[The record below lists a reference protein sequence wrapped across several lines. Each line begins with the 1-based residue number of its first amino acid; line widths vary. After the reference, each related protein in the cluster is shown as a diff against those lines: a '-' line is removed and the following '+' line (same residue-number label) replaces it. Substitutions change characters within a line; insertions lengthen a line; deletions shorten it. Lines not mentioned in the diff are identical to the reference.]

1 MDTDSPNITA
11 AALRLADMY
20 APEELHPELKAYLF
34 ISAGSIVVL
43 HHPLVMSVPYD
54 KMHNRRLNKYY
65 AYKKEE
71 IARAQAEGNWLSY
84 VFLHERPYRFNALR
98 SVEDKFTDGKE
109 YWRVVGSVWTDS
121 ENIYQQFAAWKRLWA
136 SSLAGRDALM
146 DEEER
151 EVLAAMPEVLT
162 VYRGFK
168 IKKSERGLSWTTD
181 RDKAVWFAR
190 WLRYPHQSSFVA
202 QANVTKKD
210 VLAYFDGRNEKEVVV
225 LPTSL
230 KNLLSERV

>member
-1 MDTDSPNITA
+1 MIDDEKAA

-20 APEELHPELKAYLF
+20 APEELHPELKARVF
-34 ISAGSIVVL
+34 ANTSFDVL
-43 HHPLVMSVPYD
+43 QHPLVFSVPYNEISN
-54 KMHNRRLNKYY
+54 KMLNKNL
-65 AYKKEE
+65 AYKKQAVAE
-71 IARAQAEGNWLSY
+71 AQAEGNWHRY
-84 VFLHERPYRFNALR
+84 VFLHERPFRFDALQ
-98 SVEDKFTDGKE
+98 SVQDKFTDGKE

-190 WLRYPHQSSFVA
+190 RLRYPHQSSFVA
-202 QANVTKKD
+202 QANVAKKD